1 MPMPRSFYRQ
11 TTLFDRVTIVF
22 ASQPQALSARAWVQD
37 ALIRAHGY
45 ATAHGLTR
53 FCVKQIGRFRTA
65 VARTK
70 TKALKRR
77 LRLLVETGI
86 IELFVRGKR
95 VTYSD

>member
-11 TTLFDRVTIVF
+11 TELFDRVTIVF
-22 ASQPQALSARAWVQD
+22 VSRPQALSARAWVQD

-45 ATAHGLTR
+45 GTAHGLTR

-65 VARTK
+65 VARAK
-70 TKALKRR
+70 IKALKRR
-77 LRLLVETGI
+77 LRLLVETGV